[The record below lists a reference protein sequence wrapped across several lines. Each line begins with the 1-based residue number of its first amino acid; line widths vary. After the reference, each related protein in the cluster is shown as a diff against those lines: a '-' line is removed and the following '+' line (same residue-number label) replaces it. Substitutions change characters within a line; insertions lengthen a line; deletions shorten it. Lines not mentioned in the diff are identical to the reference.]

1 MKNIN
6 ISWAVFIVGIFF
18 SLNNIFAQSSPPLI
32 VFGLIVD
39 TQYADCESGK
49 TRFYR
54 NSLGK
59 LHESIDYF
67 NNQKVQFTVNLGDII
82 DRDQK
87 DLDSV
92 LICLKHLNK
101 KYSILL
107 EIMIIKVLQ
116 IIKYY
121 IRSLKCL
128 QNTIHL

>member
-32 VFGLIVD
+32 VFGLIAD

-101 KYSILL
+101 KIFHTTGNHDFKLL
-107 EIMIIKVLQ
+107 I
-116 IIKYY
+116 
-121 IRSLKCL
+121 
-128 QNTIHL
+128 

>member
-32 VFGLIVD
+32 VFGLIAD

-67 NNQKVQFTVNLGDII
+67 NNQKVQL
-82 DRDQK
+82 Q
-87 DLDSV
+87 
-92 LICLKHLNK
+92 LIWVISLIEIK
-101 KYSILL
+101 KI
-107 EIMIIKVLQ
+107 
-116 IIKYY
+116 
-121 IRSLKCL
+121 
-128 QNTIHL
+128 

>member
-32 VFGLIVD
+32 VFGLIAD

-101 KYSILL
+101 KIFHTT

>member
-32 VFGLIVD
+32 VFGLIAD

-59 LHESIDYF
+59 LHESI
-67 NNQKVQFTVNLGDII
+67 L
-82 DRDQK
+82 
-87 DLDSV
+87 
-92 LICLKHLNK
+92 
-101 KYSILL
+101 
-107 EIMIIKVLQ
+107 IIKRYSLQ
-116 IIKYY
+116 LIWVISLIEIKK
-121 IRSLKCL
+121 I
-128 QNTIHL
+128 

>member
-32 VFGLIVD
+32 VFGLIAD

-59 LHESIDYF
+59 LHERYSL
-67 NNQKVQFTVNLGDII
+67 Q
-82 DRDQK
+82 
-87 DLDSV
+87 
-92 LICLKHLNK
+92 LIWVISLIEIK
-101 KYSILL
+101 KI
-107 EIMIIKVLQ
+107 
-116 IIKYY
+116 
-121 IRSLKCL
+121 
-128 QNTIHL
+128 

>member
-32 VFGLIVD
+32 VFGLIAD

-67 NNQKVQFTVNLGDII
+67 NNQKVQ
-82 DRDQK
+82 
-87 DLDSV
+87 
-92 LICLKHLNK
+92 
-101 KYSILL
+101 
-107 EIMIIKVLQ
+107 
-116 IIKYY
+116 YY
-121 IRSLKCL
+121 EGRISNYEYCFLRNNWIGSG
-128 QNTIHL
+128 